1 MLLPVPLRRL
11 GYRGAYTLLRVLW
24 FLRRPR
30 TRGVKCLLWDGDRV
44 LLVRHTY
51 GPRRWDVP
59 GGGLHGGE
67 DPLPAARR
75 EMQEELGLG
84 ELEWVALGSI
94 RSQVDHRQDTLH
106 CFVHRDPVTQLTV
119 DAGEIAEVRWFSAAE
134 LPSPRAPHV
143 DAIIRLAQL
152 ALPA

>member
-1 MLLPVPLRRL
+1 MPLPVPLRRL
-11 GYRGAYTLLRVLW
+11 VYRCAYAVLRVLW

-30 TRGVKCLLWDGDRV
+30 TRGVKCLLWDEGRV

-51 GPRRWDVP
+51 GSWRWDVP

-67 DPLPAARR
+67 APAIAAHR

-84 ELEWVALGSI
+84 GLEWVPLGSV
-94 RSQVDHRQDTLH
+94 RSHVDHRQDTLH
-106 CFVHRDPVTQLTV
+106 CFVHRGPGGPLTV
-119 DAGEIAEVRWFSAAE
+119 DRGEIAEVRWFPVDE

-143 DAIIRLAQL
+143 EAIVRLAQL
-152 ALPA
+152 A